1 MRQVVAELKRQSKR
15 LGNIVSELSSSG
27 VDENSHRSLI
37 LRNNKGHMEFVCHD
51 KTTGVFEYLG
61 KDKEHTLAVLTR
73 KRYGGKIS
81 KLASC
86 FKKTI
91 DECIGKLDG
100 MDLKGGFSRLLE
112 GVPSEL
118 VKYIEPWDD
127 DELNAR
133 KWQERRISKSRMR
146 NDSDFYTGKGEHVR
160 SKSEVIIADRLKDNG
175 VPYHYEPVFMVD
187 ENEWFYP
194 DFLVLNKHT
203 RQEFLW
209 EHFGRMDD
217 DEYRSN
223 ALSKIEMYAFNGY
236 IPGRNLI
243 VTFEGL
249 HHQFN
254 TKYVDILIETFL
266 K

>member
-1 MRQVVAELKRQSKR
+1 MKQIVAELKRQSKR
-15 LGNIVSELSSSG
+15 LGNMASETCLAC
-27 VDENSHRSLI
+27 VENPSKSLVI
-37 LRNNKGHMEFVCHD
+37 RNKKGRLEFYCYD
-51 KTTGVFEYLG
+51 NTSRFIEYLG

-100 MDLKGGFSRLLE
+100 MDLKGGFSRLIE

-187 ENEWFYP
+187 ENEWSYP

-217 DEYRSN
+217 PSYCSN
-223 ALSKIEMYAFNGY
+223 AIGKIELYAALGY
-236 IPGRNLI
+236 YEGVNLI
-243 VTFEGL
+243 CSFESSEHPL
-249 HHQFN
+249 SLVHI
-254 TKYVDILIETFL
+254 DRLIEKHL
-266 K
+266 KS